1 MRTKKDVEQ
10 MNRFELMNEVERL
23 RNSDQS
29 SQLQTEIGWLKQEL
43 RVTRE
48 RMLKM
53 EKALD
58 HMADRVPNLRSSED
72 RRKQP
77 QGRRKA
83 KNRRD
88 TK

>member
-1 MRTKKDVEQ
+1 MRIKKDVEQ
-10 MNRFELMNEVERL
+10 MNHFELMNEVGRL
-23 RNSDQS
+23 RNSDES
-29 SQLQTEIGWLKQEL
+29 DKLRMEIESLKHEL
-43 RVTRE
+43 RVTLE
-48 RMLKM
+48 CMLKM

-58 HMADRVPNLRSSED
+58 HMTARVPNLRSSED

-77 QGRRKA
+77 QGRRKT